1 MEIKL
6 DQGVRLD
13 LKDALKLIGKLFVRE
28 CRLVMNSHL
37 ADMPHNDT
45 GLLARSLRVSI
56 KNDTVKITAGVR
68 YATALFMGS
77 DRHGHKI
84 AGKSLFDYVLERIQ
98 PEIKRIIE
106 QSAVIATGGDREEI
120 GRRSGGE

>member
-45 GLLARSLRVSI
+45 GLLARSLKVSI

-84 AGKSLFDYVLERIQ
+84 AGKPLFDYVLDRIQ

-106 QSAVIATGGDREEI
+106 QSAVIETGGD

>member
-6 DQGVRLD
+6 DQGVKLD
-13 LKDALKLIGKLFVRE
+13 LQDALRMIGRLFIKE
-28 CRLVMNSHL
+28 CRLVLNSHL
-37 ADMPHNDT
+37 ADMPHTDT
-45 GLLARSLRVSI
+45 GLLARSLKVSI

-84 AGKSLFDYVLERIQ
+84 AGKPLFDFVMERIQ
-98 PEIKRIIE
+98 PEIKQII
-106 QSAVIATGGDREEI
+106 QQCAVIETA
-120 GRRSGGE
+120 